1 MQWRLSAAATA
12 WDVAAGLAVIYVL
25 STVPTPLYVV
35 YGERLGFSGVVLT
48 LIYAAY
54 VVGSLAAMFFLGR
67 LSDQIGRR
75 PVVLVS
81 LGLGVVATALFL
93 LADATVW
100 LVAARIVSG
109 FAIAL
114 ASGAA
119 TAWIVESHG
128 AGKKQATRI
137 AIGANLLGLA
147 IGPMLAGGLAQY
159 EAAPLRLP
167 YVVTLLL
174 LIAALIAVWFGTETV
189 REPTPL
195 KEAEVAPRFGVP
207 QEVRTQFLVP
217 AISAFATFAVLGFY
231 SALVPSVLREALHQP
246 NRAVAG
252 AVTGGMFLL
261 ASVTVALVD
270 MPALVGVIGGLGLL
284 IPGVALMVVAE
295 HLRSMAC
302 LIVASALIGVASG
315 LGYRFGLEMV
325 NEMAPDDR
333 RSELVSGYLIV
344 CYGAISVPVVGIGLV
359 TVASSVLLADTIF
372 GVLVAVLALA
382 ALVIELVLRAR
393 RGAPTHARA

>member
-1 MQWRLSAAATA
+1 MSWRLSAVATA

-35 YGERLGFSGVVLT
+35 YRERLGFSGVTLT

-54 VVGSLAAMFFLGR
+54 VVGSLTAMFFLGR

-75 PVVLVS
+75 PVVLTS
-81 LGLGVVATALFL
+81 LGIGVVAAALFL
-93 LADATVW
+93 FADATIW
-100 LVAARIVSG
+100 LFAARILSG

-128 AGKKQATRI
+128 AGKRHATRI

-147 IGPMLAGGLAQY
+147 VGPMLAGGLSQY
-159 EAAPLRLP
+159 EAAPLRLV

-174 LIAALIAVWFGTETV
+174 LIAASIAVWFGSETV
-189 REPTPL
+189 REPTTL
-195 KEAEVAPRFGVP
+195 KDAEVAPRFGVP
-207 QEVRTQFLVP
+207 QEIRAQFLVP

-231 SALVPSVLREALHQP
+231 SALVPSLLRQALHQP

-252 AVTGGMFLL
+252 AITGGMFLV
-261 ASVTVALVD
+261 ASLTVALVD
-270 MPALVGVIGGLGLL
+270 IPALAGVIGGLGLL
-284 IPGVALMVVAE
+284 LPGVALMVVAE
-295 HLRSMAC
+295 HLGSMTC
-302 LIVASALIGVASG
+302 LIVASAAIGVASG

-325 NEMAPDDR
+325 NEMAPADR

-359 TVASSVLLADTIF
+359 TAASSALLADTIF
-372 GVLVAVLALA
+372 GVLVAVLAAA
-382 ALVIELVLRAR
+382 ALVVELVLRAR
-393 RGAPTHARA
+393 RGAPTHVRA